1 MPKNVTISDKQRVHL
16 GHAKELIQMNGVYD
30 RIRQL
35 RIANGLTLE
44 ELARAVSYSD
54 KSMMGH
60 IEHGKVDL
68 PLSRVA
74 AIAQA
79 LHTTPKELL
88 FPTSPPPE
96 KVNEKA
102 AAAITVAVKLDGMDE
117 ALDKA
122 HELVRT
128 IEKAKSLVGDLAVDT
143 QRR

>member
-1 MPKNVTISDKQRVHL
+1 
-16 GHAKELIQMNGVYD
+16 MNGVYD

-44 ELARAVSYSD
+44 ELARAVGYSD

-79 LHTTPKELL
+79 LHTTPQELL
-88 FPTSPPPE
+88 FPASPPE

-128 IEKAKSLVGDLAVDT
+128 IEKTKSLVGDLAVDT

>member
-1 MPKNVTISDKQRVHL
+1 
-16 GHAKELIQMNGVYD
+16 MNGVYD

-44 ELARAVSYSD
+44 ELARAVGYSD

-68 PLSRVA
+68 PLSKVA

-79 LHTTPKELL
+79 LHTTPQELL
-88 FPTSPPPE
+88 FPTSPPE

-102 AAAITVAVKLDGMDE
+102 AAAVTVAVKLDGMDE

-128 IEKAKSLVGDLAVDT
+128 IEKAKSLAGDLILALDGLHTEVQST
-143 QRR
+143 RK

>member
-1 MPKNVTISDKQRVHL
+1 
-16 GHAKELIQMNGVYD
+16 MNGVYD

-44 ELARAVSYSD
+44 ELARAVGYSD

-88 FPTSPPPE
+88 FPASPP
-96 KVNEKA
+96 EKA

-128 IEKAKSLVGDLAVDT
+128 IEKTKSLVGDLAVALDGLHAEVQST
-143 QRR
+143 RK

>member
-1 MPKNVTISDKQRVHL
+1 
-16 GHAKELIQMNGVYD
+16 MNGVYD

-44 ELARAVSYSD
+44 ELARAVGYSD

-88 FPTSPPPE
+88 FPASPPE

-128 IEKAKSLVGDLAVDT
+128 IEKAKSLAGDLTLALDGLHAEVQST
-143 QRR
+143 RK

>member
-1 MPKNVTISDKQRVHL
+1 
-16 GHAKELIQMNGVYD
+16 MNGVYD

-35 RIANGLTLE
+35 RIANGLTQD
-44 ELARAVSYSD
+44 ELALAVGYTDRSSVA
-54 KSMMGH
+54 K
-60 IEHGKVDL
+60 IELGKVDL
-68 PLSRVA
+68 SLSKVA

-88 FPTSPPPE
+88 FPASPP
-96 KVNEKA
+96 EKA

-128 IEKAKSLVGDLAVDT
+128 IEKAKLLAGDLAVALDGLHAEVQST
-143 QRR
+143 RK

>member
-1 MPKNVTISDKQRVHL
+1 
-16 GHAKELIQMNGVYD
+16 MNGVYD

-44 ELARAVSYSD
+44 ELARAVGY
-54 KSMMGH
+54 KGRSMMSQV
-60 IEHGKVDL
+60 ELGKVDL
-68 PLSRVA
+68 PLSKVA

-79 LHTTPKELL
+79 LHTTPQELL
-88 FPTSPPPE
+88 FPASPPE
-96 KVNEKA
+96 KV

-128 IEKAKSLVGDLAVDT
+128 IEKAKSLAGDLTLALDGLHAEVQST
-143 QRR
+143 RK

>member
-1 MPKNVTISDKQRVHL
+1 
-16 GHAKELIQMNGVYD
+16 MNGVYD

-44 ELARAVSYSD
+44 ELARAVGYSD

-88 FPTSPPPE
+88 FPASPPE

-128 IEKAKSLVGDLAVDT
+128 IEKAKSLAGDLTLALDGLHAEVQST
-143 QRR
+143 RR

>member
-1 MPKNVTISDKQRVHL
+1 
-16 GHAKELIQMNGVYD
+16 MNGVYD

-35 RIANGLTLE
+35 RIANGLTQD
-44 ELARAVSYSD
+44 ELALAVGYTDRSSVA
-54 KSMMGH
+54 K
-60 IEHGKVDL
+60 IELGKVDL
-68 PLSRVA
+68 SLSKVA

-79 LHTTPKELL
+79 LHTTPQELL
-88 FPTSPPPE
+88 FPASPPE
-96 KVNEKA
+96 KV

-128 IEKAKSLVGDLAVDT
+128 IEKTKSLVGDLAVDT

>member
-1 MPKNVTISDKQRVHL
+1 
-16 GHAKELIQMNGVYD
+16 MNGVYD

-44 ELARAVSYSD
+44 ELARAVGY
-54 KSMMGH
+54 KGRSMMSQV
-60 IEHGKVDL
+60 ELGKVDL
-68 PLSRVA
+68 PLSKVA

-88 FPTSPPPE
+88 FPASPPE

-128 IEKAKSLVGDLAVDT
+128 IEKAKSLAGDLTLALDGLHTEVQST
-143 QRR
+143 RK

>member
-1 MPKNVTISDKQRVHL
+1 
-16 GHAKELIQMNGVYD
+16 MNGVYD

-35 RIANGLTLE
+35 RIANGLTQE
-44 ELARAVSYSD
+44 ELALAVGYTDRSSVA
-54 KSMMGH
+54 K
-60 IEHGKVDL
+60 IELGKVDL
-68 PLSRVA
+68 SLSKVA

-88 FPTSPPPE
+88 FPASPPE
-96 KVNEKA
+96 KV

-128 IEKAKSLVGDLAVDT
+128 IEKTKSRVGDLAVDT

>member
-1 MPKNVTISDKQRVHL
+1 
-16 GHAKELIQMNGVYD
+16 MNGVYD

-35 RIANGLTLE
+35 RIANGLTQD
-44 ELARAVSYSD
+44 ELALAVGYTDRSSVA
-54 KSMMGH
+54 K
-60 IEHGKVDL
+60 IELGKVDL
-68 PLSRVA
+68 SLSKVA

-79 LHTTPKELL
+79 LHTTPQELL
-88 FPTSPPPE
+88 FPASPPPE

>member
-1 MPKNVTISDKQRVHL
+1 
-16 GHAKELIQMNGVYD
+16 MNGVYD

-44 ELARAVSYSD
+44 ELARAVGYSD

-68 PLSRVA
+68 PLTKVA

-88 FPTSPPPE
+88 FPASPPE
-96 KVNEKA
+96 KLNEKA

-122 HELVRT
+122 RELVRT
-128 IEKAKSLVGDLAVDT
+128 IEKAKSLVGDLTLALDGLHAEVQST
-143 QRR
+143 RK

>member
-1 MPKNVTISDKQRVHL
+1 
-16 GHAKELIQMNGVYD
+16 MNGVYD

-44 ELARAVSYSD
+44 ELARAVGYSD

-88 FPTSPPPE
+88 FPASPPE

-128 IEKAKSLVGDLAVDT
+128 IEKAKLLAGDLAVALDGLHAEVQST
-143 QRR
+143 RK